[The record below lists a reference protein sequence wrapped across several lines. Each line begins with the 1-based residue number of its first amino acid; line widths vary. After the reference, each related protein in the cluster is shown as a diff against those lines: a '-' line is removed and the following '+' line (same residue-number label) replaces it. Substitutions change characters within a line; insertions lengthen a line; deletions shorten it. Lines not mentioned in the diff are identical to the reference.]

1 MGSSKN
7 PGPDGGS
14 FRNSARLLNGF
25 GIDAK
30 ERLVRAGQVHGA
42 SVRWIHQLPPKE
54 ETTGPD
60 GSAAKVRRV
69 ADVDGLVTYNPEIVL
84 GVVASD
90 CYPIFFYYPPTSSMA
105 PHGIIGMAHAGRAGV
120 MLKIANVA
128 VEAMYLA
135 GAQKLSEIRVAIGP
149 GICGKCHIL
158 HHKRDKADITFF
170 ELGYPKCISP
180 AKSGPEMVGV
190 DLLYVIRRQ
199 LIQAGIHA
207 EHIEVSGEC
216 TACPENREK
225 FFSYRRDKR
234 EAGNVQNMLSI
245 IGFRGRDRS
254 GSEEPSGSMR

>member
-1 MGSSKN
+1 MSIHFLQQFPKVLAVSSTKADGPMGSSKN

-25 GIDAK
+25 GIYAK

-69 ADVDGLVTYNPEIVL
+69 ADVDGLVTYNPEIV
-84 GVVASD
+84 GV
-90 CYPIFFYYPPTSSMA
+90 
-105 PHGIIGMAHAGRAGV
+105 
-120 MLKIANVA
+120 N
-128 VEAMYLA
+128 
-135 GAQKLSEIRVAIGP
+135 
-149 GICGKCHIL
+149 
-158 HHKRDKADITFF
+158 
-170 ELGYPKCISP
+170 
-180 AKSGPEMVGV
+180 
-190 DLLYVIRRQ
+190 LLYVIRRQ

-234 EAGNVQNMLSI
+234 EAGNVQIMLSI